1 MSTDPSGAGT
11 APDLVIGVDIGG
23 TFTDCAVVLPDGRA
37 VAGKTP
43 TTPEN
48 RAVGFFASIADAGQ
62 HLGASLD
69 ELLGR
74 CALLVHGTT
83 TGTNALIERRGA
95 RTGLI
100 TTSGHRDVT
109 SIMKAEGRLAGV
121 DGGMIWDLPNTDK
134 PEPIVPRRLIREVHE
149 RVDFRGEVLVPLDEE
164 QVRSAADELVAQG
177 VEAIAVSFL
186 WSPRNPVHEQRA
198 VELVRERHPSLFVT
212 AASAVSSY
220 VGEYERTMTGIVNA
234 YIGPLMQEYVRRIQ
248 EQANAHGYRGRILY
262 ATCAGGAITEAEAR
276 TAPVRTVHSG
286 PVSGLLGSAFAAAAR
301 DEPDLIVADMGGTSF
316 DVSVIRG
323 LVPDAR
329 DTSMLERF
337 EVSLPMIYVDT
348 VGAGGGSIAHLD
360 AAGDLQVGPRSAGA
374 VPGPVCYGQGGTEP
388 TVTDADVVLGI
399 IDPDD
404 FNHGARRLD
413 KAAAERAIGEL
424 GQRIGLSTE
433 ETAAGINRIIDAK
446 MADLLRRMS
455 ILRGFD
461 PREFAVFAYG
471 GGGPV
476 HVGAVAREVGVRKV
490 IVPVLHMASAWSAFG
505 ATVADVIHVAERW
518 DNHRM
523 PADPEALGAV
533 LAELE
538 DDVRRQLADEGFG
551 PDEIAVDR
559 SLRMKYTA
567 QLHNIEVPIGDAAL
581 DGTAVALLGEEFG
594 RRYDELHGEGS
605 GHREGGVTVTG
616 FLVRAKGLTAR
627 PDLATAAAATEVRE
641 LSRPVYW
648 TEEHAWLDTPVLKLG
663 GGRVDGRFTGPM
675 LLELPDTVV
684 VVRPGQVAEFD
695 AWGSLVIEVN

>member
-1 MSTDPSGAGT
+1 MSIDTTGAGT
-11 APDLVIGVDIGG
+11 DDLVIGVDIGG
-23 TFTDCAVVLPDGRA
+23 TFTDCAIVLPDGRA

-48 RAVGFFASIADAGQ
+48 RAIGFFESIADAGR
-62 HLGASLD
+62 HLGLSLD

-74 CALLVHGTT
+74 CALLIHGTT

-121 DGGMIWDLPNTDK
+121 DGGMIWDLPSTDK

-164 QVRSAADELVAQG
+164 QLLAAADDLVAQG
-177 VEAIAVSFL
+177 VEAIAISFL
-186 WSPRNPVHEQRA
+186 WSPRNPAHENRA
-198 VELVRERHPSLFVT
+198 AELISARHPGIFVT
-212 AASAVSSY
+212 AASEVSSY

-234 YIGPLMQEYVRRIQ
+234 YIGPLMNEYVRRIQ
-248 EQANAHGYRGRILY
+248 EQATAHGYRGRILY

-301 DEPDLIVADMGGTSF
+301 NQPDLIVADMGGTSF

-348 VGAGGGSIAHLD
+348 VGAGGGSVAFLD
-360 AAGDLQVGPRSAGA
+360 AAGHLQVGPRSAGA

-413 KAAAERAIGEL
+413 KAAAERAVGEL
-424 GQRIGLSTE
+424 GAKLGLSME

-461 PREFAVFAYG
+461 PRKFAVFAYG

-476 HVGAVAREVGVRKV
+476 HVGAVAREVGVRTV

-518 DNHRM
+518 ENHRM
-523 PADPEALGAV
+523 PADPAALNAT
-533 LAELE
+533 LAELQ
-538 DDVRRQLADEGFG
+538 DDVRRKLAAEGFG
-551 PDEIAVDR
+551 PDEVTVDR

-567 QLHNIEVPIGDAAL
+567 QLHNIEVPIGDEVL
-581 DGTAVALLGEEFG
+581 DDKAVAVLGEEFG
-594 RRYDELHGEGS
+594 RLYDDLHGEGS

-616 FLVRAKGLTAR
+616 FIVRAKGLTAR
-627 PDLATAAAATEVRE
+627 PDLADAAPATEVQE
-641 LSRPVYW
+641 LTRRVYW
-648 TEEHAWLDTPVLKLG
+648 SEDQAWRDTRVLKLA
-663 GGRVDGRFTGPM
+663 GGRVDGTFEGPM
-675 LLELPDTVV
+675 LIELPDTVV
-684 VVRPGQVAEFD
+684 VVRPGQVASFD
-695 AWGSLVIEVN
+695 GWGNLELRIG